1 MSGTE
6 GPCAHTRARLLVVD
20 DEQAIAVMLAE
31 YFELQGYAVTTAHN
45 GPEALLAVSA
55 DTPPDLILLDVNMP
69 GMDGFTVC
77 RRIREHLSCPIVF
90 LTARIE
96 DVDQIDGFAAG
107 ADDYVLK
114 PFSLEVLEK
123 RVAAHVTRQQR
134 QAVGADTA
142 SDRSGNAVRFFGPVT
157 IDYAQRMVTASSANG
172 IAPEFEIDF
181 TRTEFDIIALLSK
194 RVGQVFDRDAIYQQ
208 VWGWNALGDPSIV
221 REHIRRIRRKLTD
234 AGIAVDCIE
243 TVWGVGYKWVAR

>member
-1 MSGTE
+1 MDGTRVHKRE
-6 GPCAHTRARLLVVD
+6 RLLVVD
-20 DEQAIAVMLAE
+20 DERAIADMLAE
-31 YFELQGYAVTTAHN
+31 YFELRGYQVDTAYS
-45 GPEALLAVSA
+45 GIDALRAASA

-69 GMDGFTVC
+69 GMDGFSVC

-114 PFSLEVLEK
+114 PFSLEVLGH
-123 RVAAHVTRQQR
+123 RVAAHLARQQR
-134 QAVGADTA
+134 QAPDAATGA
-142 SDRSGNAVRFFGPVT
+142 SGNAVRFFGPVT
-157 IDYAQRMVTASSANG
+157 IDYAQRKVSAVHADGAASR
-172 IAPEFEIDF
+172 IDF

-194 RVGQVFDRDAIYQQ
+194 RAGQVFDRDVIYQQ
-208 VWGWNALGDPSIV
+208 VWGWDALGDPSIV
-221 REHIRRIRRKLTD
+221 REHIRRIRRKLAD
-234 AGIAVDCIE
+234 AGISPDCIE